1 MAGQKISPATSAIS
15 GNFRVPTSGK
25 SPRDQVLWTNAARKT
40 KKTVSGSMKKLVSED
55 ITQERLSWIIECIDE
70 MFSDLDENENDTY

>member
-1 MAGQKISPATSAIS
+1 VGEHCTS
-15 GNFRVPTSGK
+15 N
-25 SPRDQVLWTNAARKT
+25 

-55 ITQERLSWIIECIDE
+55 ITQERLSWLIECVDE